1 MECVA
6 ILKCQNGE
14 IIKVYSYDHDDYRI
28 VTSGSVKF
36 PELFCS
42 KCAGIDR
49 ATDRAQKVNKLAI
62 LEKIF

>member
-1 MECVA
+1 MECLS

-14 IIKVYSYDHDDYRI
+14 LIKVYDYDHEDYKI
-28 VTSGSVKF
+28 VTSDNVKF

-49 ATDRAQKVNKLAI
+49 ATDRAQKLNNI
-62 LEKIF
+62 TISEKIF